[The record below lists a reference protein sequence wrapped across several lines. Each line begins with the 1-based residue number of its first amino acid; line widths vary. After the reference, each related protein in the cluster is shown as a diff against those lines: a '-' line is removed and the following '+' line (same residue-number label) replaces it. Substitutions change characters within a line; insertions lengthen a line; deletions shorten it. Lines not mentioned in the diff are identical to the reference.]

1 MIALRIES
9 PQSFVVSQ
17 ECQKVAWQNGYRRTL
32 GEADGWAR
40 YGSTTAKGTVWFAAA
55 GPEGPWFLA
64 LDHDGIVE
72 ELNLPP
78 ADVRGPGLLRYAYLN
93 LTALYAVMPRVYQL
107 GVTLPDGPL
116 EEYRAAIAGLPKS
129 TEAERLV
136 VQRVGQDIFRDRLMT
151 YWQGRCPLTGITD
164 PALLRAS
171 HIVPWKD
178 CSGDAQ
184 RLDVHNGLLLSA
196 LWDAA
201 FDRGLVTF
209 ADAGHPEFSPAL
221 SEAARSELRWQMSL
235 SLTSRQRKN
244 LAWHRKHAFNA
255 SASRDASQTQTLSLP
270 PRDRAR

>member
-1 MIALRIES
+1 MILA
-9 PQSFVVSQ
+9 PQNFVVAE
-17 ECQKVAWQNGYRRTL
+17 ECQKVAWQNGYRRAL
-32 GEADGWAR
+32 GETDGWAR

-55 GPEGPWFLA
+55 GPDGPWFLA

-78 ADVRGPGLLRYAYLN
+78 ADVPGPGLVRYAYPN

-116 EEYRAAIAGLPKS
+116 EEFHAAVANLPKS
-129 TEAERLV
+129 TEAERLII
-136 VQRVGQDIFRDRLMT
+136 QRVGQDIFRNRLMT
-151 YWQGRCPLTGITD
+151 YWQGRCPLTGIAD

-178 CSGDAQ
+178 CTSDAD

-201 FDRGLVTF
+201 FDRRLVTF
-209 ADAGHPEFSPAL
+209 DDDGHPQFSPKL
-221 SEAARSELRWQMSL
+221 SETARAELRWQSPIP
-235 SLTSRQRKN
+235 LTDKHRAR
-244 LAWHRKHAFNA
+244 LVWHRTKGSEEIA
-255 SASRDASQTQTLSLP
+255 P
-270 PRDRAR
+270 